1 MIEVT
6 VHPNVY
12 ATGPSKG
19 LIHLLEKVWVREH
32 TLGSGTLH
40 IVSGFANY
48 NGGVRF
54 YETFRHHI
62 EGGGS
67 VNAVFSGSTSARLT
81 SRQVVEEML
90 RCGAT
95 VHVVNRKRLL
105 HAKCYGVQDDD
116 GDSLIVTSGN
126 FTGPGMSQNVEM
138 SALLDKPSTAS
149 ANFSW
154 GAMMGGL
161 LGQQWEYYKPTLA
174 DLTAPGWSLL
184 YDETAPAIVLDDT
197 EEVTMVLRLGHSD
210 TARINAPAGTNAARG
225 TQYFWLSKDCYGF
238 FPPLTIRNQEGEKA
252 TYSCLVTM
260 RYIDLDIVDSQCRV
274 TFEAENN
281 LDFRLGTGR
290 LRGTE
295 VAREGDLALVT
306 RVAEAV
312 YELRIAREGS
322 TLYDRFSP
330 YATTYIGNRG
340 KRYGYIANNEFRR
353 LLT

>member
-32 TLGSGTLH
+32 MPGSGTLH

-54 YETFRHHI
+54 YETFRHHT
-62 EGGGS
+62 EGGGRIK
-67 VNAVFSGSTSARLT
+67 AVFSGSTSARLT
-81 SRQVVEEML
+81 SKQVVEEML

-105 HAKCYGVQDDD
+105 HAKCYGVQGDD

-138 SALLDKPSTAS
+138 SALLDKPTTAT

-154 GAMMGGL
+154 GVMMEGL
-161 LGQQWEYYKPTLA
+161 LNQQWEYYQPTLA
-174 DLTAPGWSLL
+174 DLAAPGWSLL
-184 YDETAPAIVLDDT
+184 YDETAPTIVLDDT
-197 EEVTMVLRLGHSD
+197 EEVTIVLRLGHSD
-210 TARINAPAGTNAARG
+210 TARINADPGTNAARG

-238 FPPLTIRNQEGEKA
+238 FPPLTIRNQRGSKA
-252 TYSCLVTM
+252 TYACLVTM
-260 RYIDLDIVDSQCRV
+260 RYIDLGIEDSECRV

-281 LDFRLGTGR
+281 LDFRLGTGQ
-290 LRGTE
+290 LRGTGI
-295 VAREGDLALVT
+295 AQEGDLALIT
-306 RVAEAV
+306 RVAESV
-312 YELRIAREGS
+312 YETRIAREGS
-322 TLYDRFSP
+322 VLFNRFSP
-330 YATTYIGNRG
+330 YATTYIGHQG